1 MEKRS
6 LCRAII
12 VILELE
18 RGRRR
23 MKLGF
28 QRKSS
33 RVLQTSKKNTNS
45 KHYFEEQNTNASIS
59 NNKVTKLF
67 VSNDISQLKKDRIAR
82 TLSCTP
88 REKGWMG
95 MW

>member
-1 MEKRS
+1 M
-6 LCRAII
+6 
-12 VILELE
+12 ILELE
-18 RGRRR
+18 RGRS

-33 RVLQTSKKNTNS
+33 KAPQTRKKNTNS

-67 VSNDISQLKKDRIAR
+67 MSNDILQLKKD
-82 TLSCTP
+82 
-88 REKGWMG
+88 
-95 MW
+95 